1 MLQLFRKFFHSSIGV
16 FSALA
21 LVGLIALAFAAGDVA
36 NMNNSGGITGGDR
49 VAIIGS
55 TKVGTAQLTKQAQ
68 QSLEMARQQ
77 EPTLTMKSFVA
88 QGGVDLVLNQMID
101 REAMA
106 AFGAQ
111 TGVIAGKRLVDSE
124 LAKIPA
130 FQGAGGKFDEAAYHQ
145 LLAQRQLSDSDVRDD
160 IGKGLIA
167 RQLLAPTV
175 AGAMEPQTLVA
186 QYAALLK
193 EHRTGSIALLPS
205 AAFAPKTAPT
215 PAEIAA
221 WYGAH
226 LSAYAV
232 PERRVIRYA
241 RFDESVVKAGV
252 APTDAEIAAR
262 YASTKAQYA
271 ASEQRRVSQLIVMSE
286 SMAKDIAAAVAKGAT
301 LEAAAKAR
309 GLSVAAIGP
318 ITHDALATQSSAAV
332 ADAAFAATKGTLA
345 APAKGSLGWALVRV
359 DGIDVKAARSLDQA
373 KGEIAAALGTE
384 KRRAALAALT
394 GKIDEQ
400 FGKGG
405 ALSDAA
411 KDLGVTLTDTGSI
424 TADGQV
430 FGKAGETVPKDLA
443 AVIKAAFA
451 MEREKQPQITE
462 LVAGKSFVIFDVAR
476 IDTAAPAPLD
486 QIRPQ
491 VAADVALAK
500 GATAAK
506 IAALKVLAAGKKGA
520 DLAPTIAGLGV
531 ALPPVQPVSMG
542 REQIAAQGG
551 RIPAPLSLLFGM
563 AQNTTKL
570 LPAPGNRGWFVV
582 QLQQITPGTLAANDP
597 LMAQVGNELG
607 KLSGKEQA
615 DALRRA
621 IRVEVKVK
629 RNETAVR
636 SVITQLSGSN

>member
-49 VAIIGS
+49 VATIGS
-55 TKVGTAQLTKQAQ
+55 TKVGTAQLTKQSQ
-68 QSLEMARQQ
+68 QALEMARQQ
-77 EPTLTMKSFVA
+77 DPTLTMKSFVA
-88 QGGVDLVLNQMID
+88 QGGVGQVLDQMID

-130 FQGAGGKFDEAAYHQ
+130 FQGAGGKFDETAYHQ

-167 RQLLAPTV
+167 RQLLAPTI
-175 AGAMEPQTLVA
+175 AGATVPQGLVA

-193 EHRTGSIALLPS
+193 EHRIGSIALLPS
-205 AAFAPKTAPT
+205 AAFAPKAAAT

-221 WYGAH
+221 WYGTH
-226 LSAYAV
+226 LAAYGL

-286 SMAKDIAAAVAKGAT
+286 SVAKDIAAAVAKGT
-301 LEAAAKAR
+301 SLEAAAKAR
-309 GLSVAAIGP
+309 GLSVAVLGP

-332 ADAAFAATKGTLA
+332 ADAAFAAAKGTLA

-359 DGIDVKAARSLDQA
+359 DAIDAKAARSLEQA
-373 KGEIAAALGTE
+373 KGEIAAALINE
-384 KRRAALAALT
+384 KRKAALAALT

-411 KDLGVTLTDTGSI
+411 KDLGITLTDTGAI

-430 FGKAGETVPKDLA
+430 FGKAGETAPKDLTT
-443 AVIKAAFA
+443 VIKAAFS

-476 IDTAAPAPLD
+476 IDAAAPAPLD

-500 GATAAK
+500 GAGAAK
-506 IAALKVLAAGKKGA
+506 AAALKVLAAAKKGA
-520 DLAPTIAGLGV
+520 DLAPTISGLGV

-551 RIPAPLSLLFGM
+551 RIPAPLALMFGM

-582 QLQQITPGTLAANDP
+582 QLKQVTPGTLAANDP
-597 LMAQVGNELG
+597 LIAQVGGELG

-636 SVITQLSGSN
+636 SVITQLSGAN